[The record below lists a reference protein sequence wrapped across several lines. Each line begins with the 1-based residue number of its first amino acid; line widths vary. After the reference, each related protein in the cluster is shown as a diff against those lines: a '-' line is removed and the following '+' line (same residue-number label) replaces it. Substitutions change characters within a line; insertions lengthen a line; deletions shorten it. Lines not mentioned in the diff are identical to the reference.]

1 MPHDSFLWGHD
12 YEWFSLGFCLKH
24 HLTCAVP
31 DFWGFGHVGLLWC
44 TWTWERLLLSGP
56 WTWNALFYSRALMLV
71 VSSVN
76 CPPLHSTLVRGIW
89 LQTGRCKRSYRLTWL
104 KARSVPVASGM
115 AASRSSN
122 DVISI
127 SVISCSQCQFQSP
140 LLAFCLGLGLSSQTF
155 LGFYLCLFLFCLC
168 FLYFLL
174 CRWLLSAL

>member
-1 MPHDSFLWGHD
+1 MP
-12 YEWFSLGFCLKH
+12 
-24 HLTCAVP
+24 
-31 DFWGFGHVGLLWC
+31 
-44 TWTWERLLLSGP
+44 
-56 WTWNALFYSRALMLV
+56 V

-76 CPPLHSTLVRGIW
+76 CPPLHSTFIRGIW
-89 LQTGRCKRSYRLTWL
+89 LPTGRCKRSCRLTWL

-140 LLAFCLGLGLSSQTF
+140 LLASCLGLDLSPQTF
-155 LGFYLCLFLFCLC
+155 LGFYLCFLLFCLC

-174 CRWLLSAL
+174 FRWLLSTLQHIWSVRTLRSCPGQSIVPSRRVFLSTVLIKTWDDLWGRRLK

>member
-1 MPHDSFLWGHD
+1 MWASFDVLEPG
-12 YEWFSLGFCLKH
+12 S
-24 HLTCAVP
+24 
-31 DFWGFGHVGLLWC
+31 
-44 TWTWERLLLSGP
+44 LLSDP
-56 WTWNALFYSRALMLV
+56 WTWGRALMPV

-76 CPPLHSTLVRGIW
+76 CPPLHSTFIKGIW

-122 DVISI
+122 DMISI

-140 LLAFCLGLGLSSQTF
+140 LLASCLGLGLSSQTF
-155 LGFYLCLFLFCLC
+155 LGFYLCLC

-174 CRWLLSAL
+174 CRWLLSSLEHKWSVRTLSACPGQSTVPSRRVFLSIVLIKTWDDLWGRRLK